1 MPRIALT
8 NRMTPFRPFLIPVL
22 AALAFA
28 GCKKPAS
35 PGGAGGKPP
44 GGGFAVQ
51 AVVIEARVQPVSEA
65 LSLVGSITAN
75 EMVEIKSET
84 DGTLE
89 EILFKEGESVKAGD
103 LLLRL
108 DDTKLAAAVN
118 EAEANFKLAQTNYER
133 NKQLLR
139 DKLISQQEFDQA
151 AALFQ
156 ANQASLDL
164 KRRELRDTKIV
175 APFKGVV
182 GDRQVSPGQVIA
194 RNTTLTWLVD
204 LDPVKVEVNVPERY
218 LSQVALGQSVEF
230 SVAAFS
236 GQRFKG
242 EVYFISPQL
251 DSATRTALV
260 KARIPNPGHKLKGG
274 MFASLALNL
283 QLRDA
288 AIVIPEPALVSNGEM
303 VYVFI
308 VDDKGLAQMRPV
320 KLGLR
325 LVGRAE
331 VLSGLQPGDKVVVEG
346 VQKIFPGAPVK
357 AASAEAG
364 AVYES
369 GQGLSKHGS
378 EAVGK

>member
-1 MPRIALT
+1 MTLFRSLILCVVPAL
-8 NRMTPFRPFLIPVL
+8 LL
-22 AALAFA
+22 A
-28 GCKKPAS
+28 GCKKPAAPAGS
-35 PGGAGGKPP
+35 SGGKPP

-51 AVVIEARVQPVSEA
+51 AVVMEARVQPVTES
-65 LSLVGSITAN
+65 LSLVGTVTAN

-84 DGTLE
+84 DGTVE
-89 EILFKEGESVKAGD
+89 EILFSEGQNVKSGE

-108 DDTKLAAAVN
+108 DDVKLAATVS
-118 EAEANFKLAQTNYER
+118 EAEANFKLTSTTYER

-151 AALFQ
+151 AAQ
-156 ANQASLDL
+156 YQGSQASLDL
-164 KRRELRDTKIV
+164 KRRQLRDTKIV

-182 GDRQVSPGQVIA
+182 GARQISPGQVISK
-194 RNTTLTWLVD
+194 NSTLTWLVD
-204 LDPVKVEVNVPERY
+204 LDPVKVEVNIPERY
-218 LSQVALGQSVEF
+218 LSQLAVGQTIDF
-230 SVAAFS
+230 SVAAFPND
-236 GQRFKG
+236 RFKG

-251 DSATRTALV
+251 DAATRTALI

-303 VYVFI
+303 DYVFI
-308 VDDKGLAQMRPV
+308 VDEKGTAQMRPV

-325 LVGRAE
+325 MAGKAE
-331 VLSGLQPGDKVVVEG
+331 VISGLKPGDKVVVEG

-357 AASAEAG
+357 PAPEAAAA
-364 AVYES
+364 AY
-369 GQGLSKHGS
+369 QN
-378 EAVGK
+378 